1 MRGVESANTGVFLWQ
16 PERILRRFTLFRG
29 VVAGKY
35 DGVGVLGLVLF
46 PLLVKAWAEIRIDDS
61 CELTCLVLVGHYD
74 LEHAARKLADL
85 RLQRLCLRQLLEI
98 HFNLD
103 ICTISLQALDSHLCL
118 RTSGGR
124 DRSSEQHK

>member
-1 MRGVESANTGVFLWQ
+1 MENANTVCFFGI
-16 PERILRRFTLFRG
+16 PESIPRRFTLFRG
-29 VVAGKY
+29 AVAMKY
-35 DGVGVLGLVLF
+35 DGVGVFGLGLF
-46 PLLVKAWAEIRIDDS
+46 PLLVKARAEIRIDNS

-74 LEHAARKLADL
+74 LEHAARKLADH
-85 RLQRLCLRQLLEI
+85 RLQRLCLRRRIEF

-103 ICTISLQALDSHLCL
+103 IRTISLGSHLCL

>member
-1 MRGVESANTGVFLWQ
+1 MESANTGVFLWQ
-16 PERILRRFTLFRG
+16 PEGIVRRFTLFRG
-29 VVAGKY
+29 AVAIKY
-35 DGVGVLGLVLF
+35 DGVDVLGLGLF
-46 PLLVKAWAEIRIDDS
+46 PLLVKARAEIRVDDS

-74 LEHAARKLADL
+74 LEHAVRKLADH
-85 RLQRLCLRQLLEI
+85 RLHRLYRRRRIEI

-103 ICTISLQALDSHLCL
+103 ICTISLDSRLCF

>member
-1 MRGVESANTGVFLWQ
+1 MRGVESANTGVLLWQ
-16 PERILRRFTLFRG
+16 PEGMLRRFTLFRD

-35 DGVGVLGLVLF
+35 NGVGVLGLILF
-46 PLLVKAWAEIRIDDS
+46 PLLVKARAEIRINDS
-61 CELTCLVLVGHYD
+61 CELACLVLVGHYD
-74 LEHAARKLADL
+74 LEHAARKLADHC
-85 RLQRLCLRQLLEI
+85 LQRLCLRRLLEN

-103 ICTISLQALDSHLCL
+103 SCTISLPALDSHLCL

>member
-16 PERILRRFTLFRG
+16 PEGISRRFTLFRG
-29 VVAGKY
+29 AVAIKY
-35 DGVGVLGLVLF
+35 DGVGVLGLGLF
-46 PLLVKAWAEIRIDDS
+46 PLLVVKARAEIRIDDS

-74 LEHAARKLADL
+74 LEHAARKLADH
-85 RLQRLCLRQLLEI
+85 RLQRLCLRRRIEF

-103 ICTISLQALDSHLCL
+103 ICTISLGSHLCL

-124 DRSSEQHK
+124 DCSSEQHK

>member
-16 PERILRRFTLFRG
+16 PEGILRRFTLFRG
-29 VVAGKY
+29 DVVMKY
-35 DGVGVLGLVLF
+35 DGVGVVGLVLF
-46 PLLVKAWAEIRIDDS
+46 PLLVKARAEIRIDGS

-74 LEHAARKLADL
+74 LKHAARKLADH

-103 ICTISLQALDSHLCL
+103 ICTISLDSHLCL

-124 DRSSEQHK
+124 DRSSEQHN

>member
-1 MRGVESANTGVFLWQ
+1 MRGVESANTGVFLGQ
-16 PERILRRFTLFRG
+16 PKGILRLFTLFRG

-35 DGVGVLGLVLF
+35 DGIGVPGLVLF

-74 LEHAARKLADL
+74 LEHAARKLADH
-85 RLQRLCLRQLLEI
+85 RLQRLCLRRLLEI

-103 ICTISLQALDSHLCL
+103 ICTISLDFHLCL

>member
-16 PERILRRFTLFRG
+16 PEGMLRRFTLFRG

-35 DGVGVLGLVLF
+35 DGVDVLGLGLF
-46 PLLVKAWAEIRIDDS
+46 PLLVKARAEIRVDDS
-61 CELTCLVLVGHYD
+61 CELTCLVLIAHYD
-74 LEHAARKLADL
+74 LEHAARKLADH
-85 RLQRLCLRQLLEI
+85 RLQRLCRRRLIEI

-103 ICTISLQALDSHLCL
+103 ICSISLDSHLCL